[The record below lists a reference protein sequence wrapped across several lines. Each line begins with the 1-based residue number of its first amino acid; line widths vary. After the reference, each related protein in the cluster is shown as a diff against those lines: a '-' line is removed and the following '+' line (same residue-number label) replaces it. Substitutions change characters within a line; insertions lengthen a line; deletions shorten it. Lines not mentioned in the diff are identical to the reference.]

1 MKMLHNYL
9 ESRDETLLSDLE
21 LVEDGLL
28 HERLRLVPP
37 HRRVLELF
45 GDHEGRVVGLD
56 EALLVQSGVHARQ
69 RLVERVHVLLDVAP
83 PLLHPGHVHHH
94 GATQGLKRVKGIKS

>member
-37 HRRVLELF
+37 HRRVLELL

-56 EALLVQSGVHARQ
+56 EALLVQSGNNY
-69 RLVERVHVLLDVAP
+69 
-83 PLLHPGHVHHH
+83 
-94 GATQGLKRVKGIKS
+94 

>member
-1 MKMLHNYL
+1 MLYYL
-9 ESRDETLLSDLE
+9 ESRDESLLSELE
-21 LVEDGLL
+21 LPQYGLL

-94 GATQGLKRVKGIKS
+94 GATQGLKRVKGIKW